1 MTQTQEKKIILIVDD
16 SSVNQEFL
24 TQIIDN
30 SEFEIIHA
38 LDGKVALE
46 QAKQRLP
53 DLILLDV
60 IMPEMGGFEAC
71 VQLKSDPQTSEI
83 PIIFMTA
90 LSDIEAKVKGL
101 SLGAVDYITKP
112 FQKEEVLA
120 RIHVHIQLH
129 NLTKNLENQV
139 AYQKEQLSSLL
150 GKLKQTQVQ
159 LVQTEKMSSLG
170 QLLAGVAHEINNPIN
185 FIHGNIIHA
194 SQYINDLLEMIE
206 LYGEQTETTEE
217 LDELAEDIDLEF
229 IKEDLPKLLNSMK
242 IGSERIREIVQ
253 SLRNFSRLDESDTK
267 TINIHEGIDSTLMIL
282 GHRIKAKSDRPA
294 INIVKQY
301 GDLPPV
307 ECYPGQMNQVFMN
320 ILSNAIDAL
329 EEQRYNEGFNPTISI
344 YTELLDSN
352 SIRIR
357 IADNGPGM
365 PESVQKQMFDPFF
378 TTKPVGK
385 GTGMGMSISRQ
396 IVLETHHGELTF
408 SSELGQGTEFL
419 IELPVEQPDKE
430 SQDHS

>member
-1 MTQTQEKKIILIVDD
+1 MTDTQQKKTILIVDD

-24 TQIIDN
+24 AQIIDQ
-30 SEFEIIHA
+30 SEFEVIHA
-38 LDGKVALE
+38 LDGKSALE
-46 QAKQRLP
+46 LVKKHSP

-60 IMPEMGGFEAC
+60 IMPQMGGFETC
-71 VQLKSDPQTSEI
+71 VELKSEPDTAEI
-83 PIIFMTA
+83 PVIFMTA
-90 LSDIEAKVKGL
+90 LSDIESKVKGL

-129 NLTKNLENQV
+129 NLTQNLENQV
-139 AYQKEQLSSLL
+139 AYQKEQLSNVLN
-150 GKLKQTQVQ
+150 KLKQTQVQ

-206 LYGEQTETTEE
+206 LYGEQTEATEE
-217 LDELAEDIDLEF
+217 IEDLAEDIDLDF

-282 GHRIKAKSDRPA
+282 GHRIKAKSDRPV
-294 INIVKQY
+294 INVVKQY

-329 EEQRYNEGFNPTISI
+329 EEQRYNEDFKPIISI

-352 SIRIR
+352 WIRIR

-365 PESVQKQMFDPFF
+365 SENVQKQMFDPFF
-378 TTKPVGK
+378 TTKAVGK

-396 IVLETHHGELTF
+396 IVLETHQGKLNF

-419 IELPVEQPDKE
+419 IELPLEQPETNSDQ
-430 SQDHS
+430 S